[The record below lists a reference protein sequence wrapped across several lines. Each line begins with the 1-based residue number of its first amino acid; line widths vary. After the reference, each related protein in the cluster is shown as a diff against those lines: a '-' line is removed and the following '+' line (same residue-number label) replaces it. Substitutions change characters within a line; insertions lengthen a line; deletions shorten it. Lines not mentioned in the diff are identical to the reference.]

1 MLSSTA
7 MLVFGLVILV
17 LGGEAT
23 VQGSL
28 NIARRLG
35 WPPAF
40 AGVAIVGFGTSAPEL
55 FLSLQAAFA
64 GSDGLAIGNILGSNI
79 ANVWLI
85 GGLIVLLSHITKQQE
100 ALQPSRLHSMAA
112 GLALISLALFS
123 LRDEITS
130 TLGGMLLIPFAIYAY
145 AAIKEAG
152 QQKKKKEKLPDAFP
166 SLRHGLLLAIGGL
179 ALMLAGAEQVVAGG
193 QNLARLLGM
202 PETLIGLSVLALGTS
217 LPEVVA
223 TIVAVR
229 RKAIALAT
237 GGIFGSTIFNSWL
250 ILPLSAIILPLSIK
264 ESLPDL
270 LIAPIAFA
278 FFILGTESHR
288 AYRFS
293 IGLTCVLCYL
303 LYWVFLATRV

>member
-1 MLSSTA
+1 MLVSTA

-35 WPPAF
+35 WSPAF

-55 FLSLQAAFA
+55 FLSVQAALA

-79 ANVWLI
+79 ANVWLV
-85 GGLIVLLSHITKQQE
+85 GGLILLFSHITKQQE
-100 ALQPSRLHSMAA
+100 AAQPSRLHSLAA
-112 GLALISLALFS
+112 GLALISLALLS
-123 LRDEITS
+123 LRGEVS
-130 TLGGMLLIPFAIYAY
+130 SLLGWLLLIPFAIYACL
-145 AAIKEAG
+145 AIKEASA
-152 QQKKKKEKLPDAFP
+152 QKKKQEKLPDAFP
-166 SLRHGLLLAIGGL
+166 SLRHGLLLAVGGL

-193 QNLARLLGM
+193 QSLARLLGM

-250 ILPLSAIILPLSIK
+250 ILPLSAIVLPLSIK
-264 ESLPDL
+264 DNLPDL
-270 LIAPIAFA
+270 LIAPVALG
-278 FFILGTESHR
+278 FFVLGTASRR

-293 IGLTCVLCYL
+293 IGLACIVCYL
-303 LYWVFLATRV
+303 LYWVFLATRL

>member
-1 MLSSTA
+1 MLISTA
-7 MLVFGLVILV
+7 MLAFGLLILV
-17 LGGEAT
+17 VGGEAT

-28 NIARRLG
+28 HIARRLN
-35 WPPAF
+35 WSPAF

-55 FLSLQAAFA
+55 FLSTQAAWA
-64 GSDGLAIGNILGSNI
+64 GSNGLAIGNILGSNI

-85 GGLIVLLSHITKQQE
+85 GGMIVMFSHIKKQQE
-100 ALQPSRLHSMAA
+100 AKQPSRLHSIAA
-112 GLALISLALFS
+112 GLALLSLALFA
-123 LRDEITS
+123 LRGDIPS
-130 TLGGMLLIPFAIYAY
+130 VLGGMLLLPFAIYAY
-145 AAIKEAG
+145 AAIKEANA
-152 QQKKKKEKLPDAFP
+152 QKKKKEKLPDGFP

-193 QNLARLLGM
+193 QALARLLGM

-229 RKAIALAT
+229 HKAVALAT

-250 ILPLSAIILPLSIK
+250 ILPISTIILPLSVK

-278 FFILGTESHR
+278 LFISGMMSGR
-288 AYRFS
+288 RYRFS
-293 IGLTCVLCYL
+293 IGLACVCCYI
-303 LYWVFLATRV
+303 LYWVFLANRV